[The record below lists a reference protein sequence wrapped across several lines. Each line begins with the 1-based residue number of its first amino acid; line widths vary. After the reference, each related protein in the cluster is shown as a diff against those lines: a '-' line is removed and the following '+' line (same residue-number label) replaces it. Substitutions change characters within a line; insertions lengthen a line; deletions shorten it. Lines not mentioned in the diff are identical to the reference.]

1 MYYFLCI
8 TFTDTF
14 ILRDCT
20 VTSPSIGTIRVSCGS
35 PYQILVTLTP
45 TNNCNNPMVTSN
57 GSSPLTVRGLDPG
70 MMYSV
75 MINVFD
81 GNQVVLRDYKVTKTI
96 TVTSGESGK
105 VNVRTCALPI
115 ATYCVIQ
122 SFDERNIY
130 VHDNINVRP
139 ALIVFKTLPKMHS
152 AISHL
157 LFSSSSPTTY
167 CFCYNNFNSAQC
179 THYHIHNQN
188 CKIVIYKLFKTVI
201 HNQYSCHFP
210 IYVHTYMQVHSH
222 CMVCTYCDKVYTY

>member
-81 GNQVVLRDYKVTKTI
+81 GNQVVLRDHKVTKTI
-96 TVTSGESGK
+96 TVMSDESGK
-105 VNVRTCALPI
+105 VNVRTYMCTSYSYVLCDMRE
-115 ATYCVIQ
+115 T
-122 SFDERNIY
+122 Y
-130 VHDNINVRP
+130 VHDNINGID
-139 ALIVFKTLPKMHS
+139 LCMLKTLPKVHS
-152 AISHL
+152 VSHL
-157 LFSSSSPTTY
+157 LFSSSSPL
-167 CFCYNNFNSAQC
+167 
-179 THYHIHNQN
+179 HIVFVTKILTLHNIHIITSII
-188 CKIVIYKLFKTVI
+188 KTLKL
-201 HNQYSCHFP
+201 
-210 IYVHTYMQVHSH
+210 
-222 CMVCTYCDKVYTY
+222 